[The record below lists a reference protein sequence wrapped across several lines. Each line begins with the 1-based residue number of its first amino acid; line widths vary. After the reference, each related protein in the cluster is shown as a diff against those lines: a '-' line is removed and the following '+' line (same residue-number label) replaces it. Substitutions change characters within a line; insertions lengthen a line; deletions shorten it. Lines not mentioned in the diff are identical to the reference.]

1 MFEGLLS
8 PRGVAVIGASQ
19 NPNKLGYGVARNLVV
34 SGYPGAIHFVNPG
47 GGYLF
52 DRPLHPDVGSV
63 PDPVDLAVIMIPAR
77 SVPEVLEACGK
88 RGIGFAIVGSGGFSE
103 TGEEGILL
111 EQQCMEIAQSYGV
124 RVLGPNCIGYLDTH
138 LPIDTSFLPLPGP
151 IKGDIA
157 FLSHSGAIC
166 EAVIDWARG
175 QGFGL
180 SRLLSLGN
188 QMDLN
193 EGDLLP
199 PTAADPNT
207 RVVAMYL
214 EGVGDGENFI
224 EQARKVTLDVPV
236 VAIKVGR
243 SEGGRAAVVSH
254 TGALAGRDVAFDAAF
269 RKAGVIR
276 ARHSEEMFDWARAL
290 AWCQPPS
297 GPNMAVLTNAG
308 GPGVIAADSLDD
320 NGLRLAKLADHTRGE
335 LGAFLPRA
343 ASLNNP
349 VDMLA
354 GAGPREYADSLRL
367 LLADDGVDGI
377 ILILPPP
384 PMTTAAE
391 VAGAIIPVIQTATK
405 PVLIALMGEE
415 LIAHAA
421 RLFRGA
427 RIPDYRFPERAAS
440 ALRVLYE
447 RSTQLIKPTEKVVGF
462 GDVKQV
468 AVESILKEAS
478 SGAEGFVT
486 ADVAARI
493 VNAYGILIPKHQEVT
508 NAEDAASAA
517 KEIGFPVA
525 LKADSYDLTHKS
537 DAGAVSLDLEDVP
550 EVEEAYRSV
559 LRRVRSS
566 VPRVEVQGVMVQAY
580 VPTGQDVIVGFVRDL
595 QFGPLL
601 MFGAGGT
608 EVEALKDVSFA
619 LAPLSRTEAEEMVD
633 QTWAGR
639 RLRGYRSTPAVDRE
653 AVIESLLRISQLAQK
668 NPQVLELEINP
679 LRVQEVGRGAQ
690 AIDVRL
696 RIGGG

>member
-1 MFEGLLS
+1 
-8 PRGVAVIGASQ
+8 
-19 NPNKLGYGVARNLVV
+19 
-34 SGYPGAIHFVNPG
+34 
-47 GGYLF
+47 
-52 DRPLHPDVGSV
+52 
-63 PDPVDLAVIMIPAR
+63 
-77 SVPEVLEACGK
+77 
-88 RGIGFAIVGSGGFSE
+88 
-103 TGEEGILL
+103 
-111 EQQCMEIAQSYGV
+111 
-124 RVLGPNCIGYLDTH
+124 
-138 LPIDTSFLPLPGP
+138 
-151 IKGDIA
+151 
-157 FLSHSGAIC
+157 
-166 EAVIDWARG
+166 
-175 QGFGL
+175 
-180 SRLLSLGN
+180 
-188 QMDLN
+188 N

-224 EQARKVTLDVPV
+224 EQARKVTQDVPV

-308 GPGVIAADSLDD
+308 GPGVIAADALDD
-320 NGLRLAKLADHTRGE
+320 NDLRLAKLAEQTRE
-335 LGAFLPRA
+335 KLGAFLPGA

-354 GAGPREYADSLRL
+354 GAGPREYADSLRI
-367 LLADDGVDGI
+367 LLADEGVDGI
-377 ILILPPP
+377 IVILPPP
-384 PMTTAAE
+384 PVTTAAE
-391 VAGAIIPVIQTATK
+391 VAGAIIPVIQSTTK
-405 PVLIALMGEE
+405 PIVIALMGEE

-421 RLFRGA
+421 RLFRGS

-447 RSTQLIKPTEKVVGF
+447 RSTQLKRPTEDMAVF
-462 GDVKQV
+462 DDVKQV
-468 AVESILKEAS
+468 EVESILKEAS
-478 SGAEGFVT
+478 VGVDGFVT

-493 VNAYGILIPKHQEVT
+493 VNAYGIHIPKHSDVT
-508 NAEDAASAA
+508 SAEDAAKAA
-517 KEIGFPVA
+517 EEIGFPVA

-537 DAGAVSLDLEDVP
+537 DAGAVSLDLENDS
-550 EVEEAYRSV
+550 EVLEAYRSV

-580 VPTGQDVIVGFVRDL
+580 VPRGQDVIVGFVRDL

-608 EVEALKDVSFA
+608 EVEVLKDVSFE
-619 LAPLSRTEAEEMVD
+619 LAPLSRTETEAMVD
-633 QTWAGR
+633 KTWAGR

-653 AVIESLLRISQLAQK
+653 AVVESLLRISQLALE
-668 NPQVLELEINP
+668 NPQVIELEINP
-679 LRVQEVGRGAQ
+679 LRVQDVGCGVQ

-696 RIGGG
+696 RLRG